1 MISFIEERPW
11 VGRLLGF
18 LILTVGIACLSLV
31 VLSLARDG
39 SLWFFGRKVSASVV
53 KSWAEQTSEEGAS
66 EVTFDYYV
74 RYQFETE
81 RGQVITSISR
91 VAAGEW
97 VGVGY
102 GQQAGIRHDVMD
114 DRAQPAAAPV
124 FQEQK
129 HISEDIAGGL
139 TEGAT
144 IDIVYFPPYPAHNRL
159 DESRF
164 ISILACAY
172 LPFIIV
178 GIIATIVGLRLARR
192 EPQGE
197 GA

>member
-1 MISFIEERPW
+1 MITYIEEHPFIR
-11 VGRLLGF
+11 RLLGF
-18 LILTVGIACLSLV
+18 LVLAVGIACLTLV

-39 SLWFFGRKVSASVV
+39 SLWFFGRKVPATVLE
-53 KSWAEQTSEEGAS
+53 SWAEQTSEEGAS

-74 RYQFETE
+74 RYRFETE
-81 RGQVITSISR
+81 RGQVITASSK

-102 GQQAGIRHDVMD
+102 GQQAGIRHDVLD

-129 HISEDIAGGL
+129 HITEDTAGGIV
-139 TEGAT
+139 EGAT
-144 IDIVYFPPYPAHNRL
+144 IDIAYFPPYPAHNRL

-172 LPFIIV
+172 LPFILV
-178 GIIATIVGLRLARR
+178 GVIATAVGWRLVRR
-192 EPQGE
+192 AAETE
-197 GA
+197 GT

>member
-1 MISFIEERPW
+1 MITHIEEHPLVR
-11 VGRLLGF
+11 RLLG
-18 LILTVGIACLSLV
+18 LSILTIGVACLALV
-31 VLSLARDG
+31 VSSFVRDS

-53 KSWAEQTSEEGAS
+53 ESWAEQTSEEGAS

-81 RGQVITSISR
+81 RGQVITAVSR

-129 HISEDIAGGL
+129 HISEDVAGGL

-178 GIIATIVGLRLARR
+178 GIIATVVGWRLVRR
-192 EPQGE
+192 GGQVG
-197 GA
+197 GD